1 MYIEDPNSVLKLSP
15 LVNRKTYKPY
25 YHVSIFYLIML
36 AILFIWTTLFMSVTI
51 YPILKELIKPNPYSN
66 NQLNSMSYDNFEEGN
81 TIALRLASEISN
93 KLELIKTL
101 SKTADEL
108 IESNLESFSAAG
120 KSIQDNKQ
128 T

>member
-1 MYIEDPNSVLKLSP
+1 
-15 LVNRKTYKPY
+15 
-25 YHVSIFYLIML
+25 
-36 AILFIWTTLFMSVTI
+36 MSVTI